1 MPLGN
6 LTSQFFANVYL
17 NELDWFIKSEI
28 IRLGSRLNFLGF
40 RVFYYHRLLKK
51 SNLGKMRVRFKILK
65 EEYNQSKID
74 YDAIYDF
81 LEGWFAYAKNAN
93 TYKLMRSVA
102 AKEIEMCFSS
112 EISTKEINRQ
122 AKLL

>member
-1 MPLGN
+1 
-6 LTSQFFANVYL
+6 
-17 NELDWFIKSEI
+17 
-28 IRLGSRLNFLGF
+28 
-40 RVFYYHRLLKK
+40 
-51 SNLGKMRVRFKILK
+51 MRVRFKILK